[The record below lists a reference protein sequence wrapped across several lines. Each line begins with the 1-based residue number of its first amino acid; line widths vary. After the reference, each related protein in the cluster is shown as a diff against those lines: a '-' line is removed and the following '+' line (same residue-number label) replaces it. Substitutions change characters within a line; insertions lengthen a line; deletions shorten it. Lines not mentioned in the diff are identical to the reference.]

1 MSKRFGRNQK
11 RKLRNEINQLKY
23 KLAET
28 NQYSPFETYMPDRIN
43 IHRHISYDE
52 LYNHRVDPSDKI
64 YNHMLDIDTF
74 HLLKIKSEIRD
85 NSSPLCHR
93 ALLIEVCTND
103 KRLNYYID
111 IQYLKDLLNRGY
123 PLDGLYK
130 EIYGKFVE
138 EVEKSLKDL

>member
-1 MSKRFGRNQK
+1 MGKRFGRNQK

-28 NQYSPFETYMPDRIN
+28 NKYSPFETYMSDKIS
-43 IHRHISYDE
+43 ISRHISYSE
-52 LYNHRVDPSDKI
+52 LYHHSVDPSDKVYPTMI
-64 YNHMLDIDTF
+64 DIDTF
-74 HLLKIKSEIRD
+74 HRLKIKSEIRD
-85 NSSPLCHR
+85 NSGPLCHR
-93 ALLIEVCTND
+93 TLLIEVGANN
-103 KRLNYYID
+103 KRINYYID

>member
-1 MSKRFGRNQK
+1 MGKRFGRNQK

-28 NQYSPFETYMPDRIN
+28 NQYSPFETYMPDKISISRY
-43 IHRHISYDE
+43 ISYSE
-52 LYNHRVDPSDKI
+52 LYHHSVDPSDKVYPTMI
-64 YNHMLDIDTF
+64 DIDTF
-74 HLLKIKSEIRD
+74 HRLKIKSEIRD
-85 NSSPLCHR
+85 SSSPLCHR
-93 ALLIEVCTND
+93 TLLIEVGANN
-103 KRLNYYID
+103 KRINYYID